1 MSLHLK
7 LGLTVIWDGISSVS
21 HATLKNALVFP
32 KRLFSVLALFIAN
45 YYLTLRLT
53 VGTSAFGAS
62 YPILLPLKPTSR
74 MRRLTLNGFL
84 SSRPYILRCLRGVS
98 SFPYTF
104 VMTSLVG

>member
-21 HATLKNALVFP
+21 HATLKNGLVFP

-45 YYLTLRLT
+45 YHLTLRLK

-62 YPILLPLKPTSR
+62 YPILLSL
-74 MRRLTLNGFL
+74 
-84 SSRPYILRCLRGVS
+84 RPASISAQIGLEWLPKFSTYDLRCLREVS

-104 VMTSLVG
+104 ITADLVG

>member
-21 HATLKNALVFP
+21 HATLKNGLVFP

-45 YYLTLRLT
+45 YHLTLRLK

-74 MRRLTLNGFL
+74 IRRLTLNGFL
-84 SSRPYILRCLRGVS
+84 SSRPEFLGVLER
-98 SFPYTF
+98 FPRF
-104 VMTSLVG
+104 LIPLL

>member
-21 HATLKNALVFP
+21 HATLKNGLVFP

-74 MRRLTLNGFL
+74 IRRLTLNGFL
-84 SSRPYILRCLRGVS
+84 SSRPEFLGVLER
-98 SFPYTF
+98 FPRF
-104 VMTSLVG
+104 LIPLL

>member
-7 LGLTVIWDGISSVS
+7 VIWDGISSVF

-74 MRRLTLNGFL
+74 IRRLTLNGFL
-84 SSRPYILRCLRGVS
+84 SSRPEFLGVLER
-98 SFPYTF
+98 FPRF
-104 VMTSLVG
+104 LIPLL

>member
-7 LGLTVIWDGISSVS
+7 LGLTVIWDGISSVF
-21 HATLKNALVFP
+21 HATLKNGLVFP

-74 MRRLTLNGFL
+74 IRRLTLNGFL
-84 SSRPYILRCLRGVS
+84 SSRPEFLGVLER
-98 SFPYTF
+98 FPRF
-104 VMTSLVG
+104 LIPLL